1 MIDDFIERKHGRRQ
15 ITYDLPALKEILEET
30 LGVIVYQEQVMQIA
44 NRIAG
49 YTLGEADIL
58 RRARSKKD
66 ADELAAQRARFMQGA
81 RERSHPPRKVEKL
94 FDLMEQFAGY
104 GFNKSHSAAYAYL
117 AYITAYLKA
126 HYPLD
131 FMAALLTSETG
142 NTAKIVKYINEC
154 RDMGIKVLPPDVNSS
169 DWSFTPNGEA
179 IRFGLGAIKNLGQA
193 GVEAILAGRR
203 EVGRFRSLDQFC
215 EKVDLSVCNK
225 RIVENLIKAGTMDSL
240 GTMPRGGISF
250 SLSRAV
256 VENGPD
262 KLKLIPQGDQQ
273 HPETEALPLGAGR
286 SRLLAAVESAM
297 EYGQKVWR
305 DREKGQAGLFSGD
318 FQEHE
323 APERPLP
330 NVPEWTARQ
339 RLSGEKEVLGLY
351 VTGHPLE
358 QYLDKVAELATHD
371 SETLEGL
378 EKGAEVALCG
388 VLTTIQRK
396 RNREGKLWASMQLD
410 DRSGSLDALVFATN
424 YERLLESLVEDQ
436 AVLVK
441 ALVLPEESGPPKIS
455 VQDVVALEV
464 ASLRL
469 PSLISIR
476 VPLGTDAA
484 ALSELF
490 QRKPGETAVRLRLEK
505 PRDFSIIL
513 DVTQKVR
520 PDRQFRREVERLCGP
535 DALEVL
541 GN

>member
-1 MIDDFIERKHGRRQ
+1 
-15 ITYDLPALKEILEET
+15 
-30 LGVIVYQEQVMQIA
+30 
-44 NRIAG
+44 
-49 YTLGEADIL
+49 
-58 RRARSKKD
+58 
-66 ADELAAQRARFMQGA
+66 
-81 RERSHPPRKVEKL
+81 
-94 FDLMEQFAGY
+94 
-104 GFNKSHSAAYAYL
+104 
-117 AYITAYLKA
+117 
-126 HYPLD
+126 
-131 FMAALLTSETG
+131 
-142 NTAKIVKYINEC
+142 
-154 RDMGIKVLPPDVNSS
+154 MGIKVLPPDVNSS
-169 DWSFTPNGEA
+169 DWSFTPDGEA

-240 GTMPRGGISF
+240 GT
-250 SLSRAV
+250 
-256 VENGPD
+256 
-262 KLKLIPQGDQQ
+262 
-273 HPETEALPLGAGR
+273 LPLGAGR

-297 EYGQKVWR
+297 DYGQKVWR

-378 EKGAEVALCG
+378 EKGAEVSLCG
-388 VLTTIQRK
+388 VLTAIQRK
-396 RNREGKLWASMQLD
+396 RNKEGKLWASMQLD
-410 DRSGSLDALVFATN
+410 DRSGSLDALVFTTN

-505 PRDFSIIL
+505 PRDFSVIL
-513 DVTQKVR
+513 DATQKVR
-520 PDRQFRREVERLCGP
+520 PDKEFRREVERLCGP